1 MTRISVPVDTP
12 REDGKG
18 GELGWII
25 YMGESGDP
33 EAELKAMV
41 KKHPAAEGGQTQPA
55 AAASKQ

>member
-41 KKHPAAEGGQTQPA
+41 KKHGGAEGGQAQPPPA
-55 AAASKQ
+55 AKQ